1 MPQTSTQLG
10 QLSPVAIIFF
20 LLFIGVTL
28 GITYWAARQTKTT
41 SEFYAAGGGISGF
54 QNGLALAGDFMS
66 AASFLGIAGL
76 VATGGYNGLIYS
88 VGYLVGWPVVMFLI
102 AEPLRNLGKYTF
114 ADVVAYRLQQK
125 PIKTMA
131 AIGSIVTVIFYLTAQ
146 MVGAGGLIK
155 LMFNLPYET
164 ALLAVGVLMIA
175 YVTFGGMLATTW
187 VQIIKAILLI
197 AGATILTGLVLNRFG
212 WSYNNLFGAVAQ
224 LPNGA
229 ALLRPGNTDAIATS
243 PLDLI
248 SLALGL
254 MFGTA
259 GLPHILMRF
268 YTVPD
273 AREARKSVFVATG
286 FIGYFYILTFTIGL
300 RRGGF
305 GQRELAQKRGR
316 RRLQQQ
322 HGGAIIGRNFGRRA
336 VSGLFDRRR
345 FRHDFGGRGRFDVGG
360 RERDFA
366 RFICGRVARGRFGRK
381 KRSARRQNRHGRI
394 GHYRHHHG
402 IFVQGRQRGFHG
414 WPGVRGRGLGQF
426 PGAFDVGAVAQ
437 THHAG
442 RRRQHGHRFGQRRR
456 LDYPIANGVERRVP
470 HEFAAAGFAEEPDHY
485 LDVTGLCRWHPGLN
499 VYPRRNGVQQVRG
512 TTGALVSRR

>member
-1 MPQTSTQLG
+1 MPQTATQLG

-20 LLFIGVTL
+20 LLFIAVTL
-28 GITYWAARQTKTT
+28 GITYWAARQTKTA
-41 SEFYAAGGGISGF
+41 SEFYSAGGGISGF

-155 LMFNLPYET
+155 LMFGLSYET
-164 ALLAVGVLMIA
+164 ALVAVGILMIA

-197 AGATILTGLVLNRFG
+197 AGATLLTALVLNRFG
-212 WSYNNLFGAVAQ
+212 WSYNNLFGAVSQ

-229 ALLRPGNTDAIATS
+229 ALLKPGASDAIATS
-243 PLDLI
+243 PVDLI
-248 SLALGL
+248 SLSLGL

-286 FIGYFYILTFTIGL
+286 FIGYFYILTFTIGFGAAAL
-300 RRGGF
+300 VAPALLKKEADGGF
-305 GQRELAQKRGR
+305 SSNMAAPLLAEI
-316 RRLQQQ
+316 L
-322 HGGAIIGRNFGRRA
+322 GGAPFLGFLTAVAFATILAVVAGLTLAGASAISHDLYAGVFKAGRTDENSEVRVAKIATVGLALWRLSWDFCSRA
-336 VSGLFDRRR
+336 STWLSWSGWRLRLRPRPIFRR
-345 FRHDFGGRGRFDVGG
+345 F
-360 RERDFA
+360 
-366 RFICGRVARGRFGRK
+366 
-381 KRSARRQNRHGRI
+381 
-394 GHYRHHHG
+394 
-402 IFVQGRQRGFHG
+402 
-414 WPGVRGRGLGQF
+414 
-426 PGAFDVGAVAQ
+426 
-437 THHAG
+437 
-442 RRRQHGHRFGQRRR
+442 
-456 LDYPIANGVERRVP
+456 
-470 HEFAAAGFAEEPDHY
+470 
-485 LDVTGLCRWHPGLN
+485 
-499 VYPRRNGVQQVRG
+499 
-512 TTGALVSRR
+512 